1 MKEGAIMS
9 VLKQIYKKIKS
20 YKTIIIH
27 GHIRPDGD
35 CYGAQ
40 FGLKNMIQNGFPDKK
55 VYVVGQTS
63 DFVSFVG
70 KPDEIEDKVYT
81 GALSIVVD
89 TATADRISDQRYKFG
104 KEVIKI
110 DHHIPVDHFGDIQ
123 WVDTTFPSCAQMM
136 AYFSTQFKR
145 LKITKPGAVAMYTG
159 ILTDTGRFK
168 YRGVSRLTH
177 EMAGMLLEHGADV
190 EEIDRYLSSE
200 SFDMLRFKGYV
211 YMNFETTDKG
221 FVYLKITEELYKSY
235 NLTYE
240 QASSV
245 IGMLG
250 GIEGYPIW
258 AIFIEDADVVR
269 VRLRSNGP
277 DIDKVANQFRGG
289 GHAKASGATLE
300 SWAELPLMIEA
311 VHKVL

>member
-1 MKEGAIMS
+1 MKI
-9 VLKQIYKKIKS
+9 LKQIYNKIKQ

-40 FGLKNMIQNGFPDKK
+40 FGLKNMIQNTFPDKK

-63 DFVSFVG
+63 EYVSFVG
-70 KPDEIEDKVYT
+70 TPDEIDDQTYV

-110 DHHIPVDHFGDIQ
+110 DHHIPVDQYGDLQ
-123 WVDTTFPSCAQMM
+123 WVDTSFPSCAQMM
-136 AYFSTQFKR
+136 AYFSTQFKKF
-145 LKITKPGAVAMYTG
+145 KITKPGAIAMYTG

-168 YRGVSRLTH
+168 YRGVTKLTH
-177 EMAGMLLEHGADV
+177 EMAGLLLEHGADV

-200 SFDMLRFKGYV
+200 TLDMIRFKGYV
-211 YMNFETTDKG
+211 YLNFETTEKG
-221 FVYLKITEELYKSY
+221 FIYLKITQELYQKFNLSY
-235 NLTYE
+235 E
-240 QASSV
+240 EASSV
-245 IGMLG
+245 VNMLG
-250 GIEGYPIW
+250 GIEGYPVW
-258 AIFIEDADVVR
+258 AIFIEDVGVVR

-289 GHAKASGATLE
+289 GHAKAAGATLE
-300 SWAELPLMIEA
+300 SWDELQAFVNA
-311 VHKVL
+311 VHQVL